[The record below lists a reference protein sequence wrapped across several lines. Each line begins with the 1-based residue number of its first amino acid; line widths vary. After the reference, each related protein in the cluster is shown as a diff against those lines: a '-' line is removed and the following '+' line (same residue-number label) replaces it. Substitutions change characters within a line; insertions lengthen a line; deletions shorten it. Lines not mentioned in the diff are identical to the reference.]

1 MEKVMFLDIDGVIA
15 LDKQFMTNRTKFMA
29 KNELANKLRIPY
41 PFDPGAV
48 KILNEILDKTD
59 ATIVLSSDW
68 GMYWDLTEL
77 DEIFKFNGVNKS
89 PEFLTHKRK
98 RKMSSDLADDRA
110 HQIIDFKREHNL
122 TNWVAIDDLDLS
134 FSLGDHF
141 FLTKSNDGIKRQSL
155 KEKIIKKLN
164 YLENKNK

>member
-1 MEKVMFLDIDGVIA
+1 MEKVIFLDIDGVIA
-15 LDKQFMTNRTKFMA
+15 LDKQFMTNRTKYAA

-41 PFDPGAV
+41 GFDPGAV
-48 KILNEILDKTD
+48 KVLNEILDETD

-68 GMYWDLTEL
+68 RFHWDLEEL
-77 DEIFKFNGVNKS
+77 DEIFKFNGVKKS
-89 PEFLTHKRK
+89 PEFVTHKLK
-98 RKMSSDLADDRA
+98 RKMSSDLEDDRA
-110 HQIIDFKREHNL
+110 HQIIDFKRKHNL

-141 FLTKSNDGIKRQSL
+141 FLTKSNDGIKRQNL

-164 YLENKNK
+164 G